1 MSSLIKPMGVALT
14 YSPFTCSSDTITT
27 IVIGYIKWVQ
37 GTIQGGQTN
46 NAGGKRREEIL
57 PPSLTS
63 GALIA
68 FSLKWFIVRVTEYCL
83 LSVWQD
89 AWYSASAQI
98 SMNSNFLRRLIEKL
112 LK

>member
-1 MSSLIKPMGVALT
+1 MGVALT
-14 YSPFTCSSDTITT
+14 YSPFTCSSDTIITT

-37 GTIQGGQTN
+37 GAIQGGQTN
-46 NAGGKRREEIL
+46 NAGGKRWEEIL

-63 GALIA
+63 CALIA
-68 FSLKWFIVRVTEYCL
+68 FSLRWFIVRVTEYCL

-89 AWYSASAQI
+89 AWYLVSTQI

-112 LK
+112 